1 QNLSWAFG
9 VALRFGLSCE
19 ASWTDAEPNRHG
31 MSRKRVTFT
40 GRLDEADVILDGS
53 LSEVAE
59 TLAKVE
65 SGPNASPETK
75 VFIASEA
82 LRALLLRCELVTPLN
97 LTGDTQDSHVRTM
110 FPLWILLL
118 SVALGREQHE
128 ADPTTFK
135 TYRKPEASRQR
146 NDGANG
152 TYSGELKIETYSWH
166 GKTLKKTLQIQPEEM
181 AQSFACLASLV
192 FVAQGARD
200 LMPFSRLQASL
211 AVAADDVGLGW
222 TVRAMVVPMTFGPTL
237 LLGMDDRAARMNFQW
252 PDNAKKATLWVP
264 SALKEVGTTGGAQVV
279 VDKVTGTML
288 ADAKS
293 NLTAKVFDTFNLNRS
308 TFFMASTGANITVLT
323 GFAGRAYVE
332 VGEHCTVTLGCE
344 VQEATVEAEGCGTN
358 ILLRVAHPGHQQD
371 LDFPMPTCW
380 NSGALRVIAED
391 ACVAAARAVRALR
404 FAGNRLEDNLPRAE
418 KSPAAEEE
426 WSLEEVE
433 EEPADDRDRGAAH
446 STAAK
451 SRAKRARSPEVA
463 VRPRPKTPPR
473 PPPGHRER
481 ERAERQELEQA
492 EDEAEGPSQGQRGAM
507 TSAHGGEG
515 SPSMMAAEEP
525 DDRSGRKFELRLN
538 SEELFT
544 EEFKEGDILEV
555 LDLEGVAEDGILRGV
570 FWVEAVELADRS
582 GVTLRVAC
590 LGGDGKSETALLGT
604 TFNRKKVRL
613 HLCSGREKDTPCTVG
628 ATMAHA
634 QTFYK
639 YPLTDYPL
647 KYVSEEV
654 AKAYKRRRREWDR
667 KRGKGGRDR
676 SESPS
681 RGRRGAGE
689 ENPPVRPSAL
699 RRKRKESEPPIG
711 QEAERADPESH
722 WRAPGGQGDEEAEE
736 HGEPKE
742 RTSREG
748 GHTTRTRQSS
758 NAALSHA
765 LGNLRRRLGIEKAP
779 EQRDGV
785 GNGGERSGDFKAAEG
800 ALGRAKTRAS
810 REPIPVEP
818 IEDEGE
824 ATKGTTMSSLK
835 KVQTEKK
842 DRVDLKPDAR
852 SSLEDEER
860 GEEAT
865 RWRAQRRRYYAG
877 LQAVLFILNQALS
890 WYDLDMRL
898 ADWIEVVNI
907 SNVDYERLQATE
919 ELDTSITAIAPRG
932 ERPHEKRA
940 ETHAWASIGMMPLR
954 SLREGWIAD
963 LKLAAQKIFQCCFL
977 PREYPDFWEN
987 FQFPSNQ
994 ATSETYSETC
1004 LNKNKIRGY
1013 AASNEM
1019 RRQLHHVQEIS
1030 VTDHAFAA
1038 LNGDGRIVTWG
1049 VPEFGGNS
1057 SSVQE
1062 ELHHVQKIVATRG
1075 ETVQIDEKPFT
1086 DVVAEHINVWVEE
1099 NSTELHRD
1107 VALKAAEIYSNALGT
1122 EELKP
1127 TPDTQSWMEQECK
1140 AASRVYGRDDA
1151 TCSQE
1156 GSCGFD
1162 NAFVMSSD
1170 YLVNYPAPVL
1180 RMKVNNK
1187 SNNNNDIIFYLCQ
1200 ELVDGNPNP
1209 YAVANTFAHELA
1221 HVIQGGCLVLNQGRN
1236 VLEPDVEAEPVTD
1249 AEVESLECV
1258 DVGVDFEQAWALS
1271 GLDAKRPRVTSK
1283 DVRDALQAHQ
1293 LQVRCTNT
1301 QLHNFV
1307 VRFNRTGP
1315 PQSGKGNLTLSQVRN
1330 AAMDYMCESMEA
1342 WATWNPWRLVVLPC
1356 PTFEVDRICVV
1367 WTCPGML
1374 RRAACLQGK
1383 VVKLAVDAKQ
1393 KIVANE
1399 YGIVTVSFLVSSAT
1413 PSKTWA
1419 GTKHTKSID
1428 THTATQ
1434 EPFIQALVNSESEA
1448 NNMTQIFTEACNLA
1462 ERYCGLDLRAQVW
1475 QVHKDYAKGIEAS
1488 RRKVFPY
1495 ARPCDDYVHMRRA
1508 SYKILQKY
1516 LPTKTQRT
1524 SKDKAKKRASPSPAR
1539 ASTMAAKEEED
1550 FSQLERVIQIS
1561 REVPTVQMFD
1571 AIWQLAFPWL
1581 REKSA
1586 AAAEYLQRTYFQQVP
1601 TESLQKGFRCN
1612 ATLWGA
1618 DSLWFGG
1625 FWGGIL
1631 GTYPGSSS
1639 GTQPLESF
1647 HSYWQGTIKAKA
1659 RTSPADRFGSMQDL
1673 FQKDWAARFAWDEEK
1688 KFVTWPARSADAL
1701 FNSQSLRSAGRS
1713 PARDFWEHREKR
1725 LCGNRNYREV
1735 YIRTGDTEGAGM
1747 EGMTTFW
1754 VLQSRAH
1761 DKVTAAEAIVLPD
1774 VAETVAN
1781 LIAAE
1786 GTQLEKWLAKGGIVR
1801 EGRLELGALQK
1812 YMHRYCA
1819 VLEGHLVQVSWPR
1832 SHRKLKKAVPGKLC
1846 TCREF
1851 LLHADCEHVLFIKAL
1866 QNDPTASMQNI
1877 PTLRPRGR
1885 KRKGFG
1891 SSSGVMMEGG
1901 ATWLEGNLLN
1911 LAPRP
1916 MIYAWGFRDWSGGSV
1931 RVRRVVRKAGSK
1943 HGKSDIDDLWNRIN
1957 AAHIYAQSKKT
1968 NARKRGSSV
1977 QPSPTVELG
1986 VLRRLGSTEG
1996 FYQIHAMLL
2005 TYLSQDMFRIGWEAL
2020 LGDRG
2025 SSALQNY
2032 ETFSE
2037 DYFLQFVGKDQ
2048 PGAFDPLELEVNSV
2062 EHPFGEVLLNFRVAL
2077 AAQCINEASKRPTEP
2092 RYWMPENLRDRPF
2105 WDCTSF
2111 PWLFFET
2118 NWTFGPTEGAA
2129 QHEGLELHYGGAGI
2143 YRPPVV
2149 KGASD
2154 DRLALA
2160 ADATVQVD
2168 PSADWQLRT
2177 KVLAAGHA
2185 GGPAEVRELRPGE
2198 TATLGLLLGEEKE
2211 TEHEGVKSFQ
2221 GEREIFV
2228 VQVNVDPEG
2237 ETLSRADKDD
2247 RDERL
2252 ESQGSVWNQDIC
2264 EKLQPGC
2271 VGKAWT
2277 TSKNGFYPSLAAEGL
2292 RTPMLKLPEASGCVI
2307 GFR

>member
-1 QNLSWAFG
+1 
-9 VALRFGLSCE
+9 E
-19 ASWTDAEPNRHG
+19 APPA
-31 MSRKRVTFT
+31 
-40 GRLDEADVILDGS
+40 DGS
-53 LSEVAE
+53 RRMTQRLQ
-59 TLAKVE
+59 LD
-65 SGPNASPETK
+65 
-75 VFIASEA
+75 A
-82 LRALLLRCELVTPLN
+82 LWDRP
-97 LTGDTQDSHVRTM
+97 
-110 FPLWILLL
+110 
-118 SVALGREQHE
+118 
-128 ADPTTFK
+128 
-135 TYRKPEASRQR
+135 TYRMRRFNFTAAPGEHACFAGFKSMMQHTDRCRGWQR
-146 NDGANG
+146 VYPTKG
-152 TYSGELKIETYSWH
+152 TKQL
-166 GKTLKKTLQIQPEEM
+166 
-181 AQSFACLASLV
+181 F
-192 FVAQGARD
+192 
-200 LMPFSRLQASL
+200 
-211 AVAADDVGLGW
+211 
-222 TVRAMVVPMTFGPTL
+222 
-237 LLGMDDRAARMNFQW
+237 
-252 PDNAKKATLWVP
+252 
-264 SALKEVGTTGGAQVV
+264 
-279 VDKVTGTML
+279 
-288 ADAKS
+288 
-293 NLTAKVFDTFNLNRS
+293 FN
-308 TFFMASTGANITVLT
+308 TGAN
-323 GFAGRAYVE
+323 
-332 VGEHCTVTLGCE
+332 
-344 VQEATVEAEGCGTN
+344 
-358 ILLRVAHPGHQQD
+358 
-371 LDFPMPTCW
+371 
-380 NSGALRVIAED
+380 
-391 ACVAAARAVRALR
+391 
-404 FAGNRLEDNLPRAE
+404 
-418 KSPAAEEE
+418 
-426 WSLEEVE
+426 
-433 EEPADDRDRGAAH
+433 
-446 STAAK
+446 
-451 SRAKRARSPEVA
+451 
-463 VRPRPKTPPR
+463 
-473 PPPGHRER
+473 
-481 ERAERQELEQA
+481 
-492 EDEAEGPSQGQRGAM
+492 
-507 TSAHGGEG
+507 
-515 SPSMMAAEEP
+515 
-525 DDRSGRKFELRLN
+525 
-538 SEELFT
+538 
-544 EEFKEGDILEV
+544 
-555 LDLEGVAEDGILRGV
+555 
-570 FWVEAVELADRS
+570 
-582 GVTLRVAC
+582 
-590 LGGDGKSETALLGT
+590 
-604 TFNRKKVRL
+604 
-613 HLCSGREKDTPCTVG
+613 
-628 ATMAHA
+628 
-634 QTFYK
+634 
-639 YPLTDYPL
+639 
-647 KYVSEEV
+647 
-654 AKAYKRRRREWDR
+654 
-667 KRGKGGRDR
+667 
-676 SESPS
+676 
-681 RGRRGAGE
+681 
-689 ENPPVRPSAL
+689 
-699 RRKRKESEPPIG
+699 KESNF
-711 QEAERADPESH
+711 
-722 WRAPGGQGDEEAEE
+722 
-736 HGEPKE
+736 
-742 RTSREG
+742 T
-748 GHTTRTRQSS
+748 
-758 NAALSHA
+758 
-765 LGNLRRRLGIEKAP
+765 
-779 EQRDGV
+779 
-785 GNGGERSGDFKAAEG
+785 
-800 ALGRAKTRAS
+800 
-810 REPIPVEP
+810 
-818 IEDEGE
+818 
-824 ATKGTTMSSLK
+824 
-835 KVQTEKK
+835 
-842 DRVDLKPDAR
+842 
-852 SSLEDEER
+852 
-860 GEEAT
+860 
-865 RWRAQRRRYYAG
+865 
-877 LQAVLFILNQALS
+877 LQ
-890 WYDLDMRL
+890 
-898 ADWIEVVNI
+898 
-907 SNVDYERLQATE
+907 
-919 ELDTSITAIAPRG
+919 
-932 ERPHEKRA
+932 
-940 ETHAWASIGMMPLR
+940 
-954 SLREGWIAD
+954 
-963 LKLAAQKIFQCCFL
+963 
-977 PREYPDFWEN
+977 
-987 FQFPSNQ
+987 
-994 ATSETYSETC
+994 
-1004 LNKNKIRGY
+1004 
-1013 AASNEM
+1013 
-1019 RRQLHHVQEIS
+1019 
-1030 VTDHAFAA
+1030 
-1038 LNGDGRIVTWG
+1038 
-1049 VPEFGGNS
+1049 
-1057 SSVQE
+1057 
-1062 ELHHVQKIVATRG
+1062 
-1075 ETVQIDEKPFT
+1075 

-1140 AASRVYGRDDA
+1140 VMGQMPFMYS
-1151 TCSQE
+1151 CSNRINVLVQ
-1156 GSCGFD
+1156 SCGFD

-1170 YLVNYPAPVL
+1170 YLVNYPAP
-1180 RMKVNNK
+1180 VNNK

-1516 LPTKTQRT
+1516 LLTKTQRPRT

-1877 PTLRPRGR
+1877 PTLRPRG
-1885 KRKGFG
+1885 FG

-1916 MIYAWGFRDWSGGSV
+1916 MIYAWGFRDW
-1931 RVRRVVRKAGSK
+1931 
-1943 HGKSDIDDLWNRIN
+1943 NRIN

-1968 NARKRGSSV
+1968 NARK
-1977 QPSPTVELG
+1977 
-1986 VLRRLGSTEG
+1986 

-2005 TYLSQDMFRIGWEAL
+2005 TYLSQEAL

-2037 DYFLQFVGKDQ
+2037 DLAPFGRRTYDYFLQFVGKDQ

-2111 PWLFFET
+2111 P
-2118 NWTFGPTEGAA
+2118 TFGPTEGAA

-2143 YRPPVV
+2143 Y
-2149 KGASD
+2149 
-2154 DRLALA
+2154 RLALA

-2198 TATLGLLLGEEKE
+2198 TA
-2211 TEHEGVKSFQ
+2211 SFQ

-2237 ETLSRADKDD
+2237 ETLSRADK
-2247 RDERL
+2247 
-2252 ESQGSVWNQDIC
+2252 GSVWNQDIC

-2292 RTPMLKLPEASGCVI
+2292 RTPMLKLPEAKNLTLSFQAWWQLEGVDGGFFSKTENGCEIDGWDGVQVRLHVYSDPTADAHSHGEQVVVLEPHGGYDNRSHHVIAALGNVGIRAPYTKSYAKDCKSLDGWTGSSPHDGFAVQNFSLEKFAGEYARVEVVFASDSGTVMSGFWLKDLEVKSNGQVVFNQTESLYGSTFVYSIPAGTMGSAGVPVVVQYPDGFEADVGLKKASVTRRGAWSATWSKGQLRRAYVGWSYESPILETKTMKLQPNQEACLQLRAPFRGKPSVATLFTLVDKIGIRSVTLTGRDTQRMASLGTAVTSPSLGVTDPGVHRFHLSGWPTLEAGELFFLCVSTGDVESLMTDPSSSSPFLHLPLTNVAAVTQDEPGWMLLRQDGKEVPADELSNLWLEHRI
-2307 GFR
+2307 TLRAEFVEETKQFDTVCSACAPFPRLT